1 VRWVV
6 FLYPWLELWS
16 LLALGSRTSAGM
28 ALLWVLAAGV
38 LGAMLI
44 RLAGAQTLGQLRTAQ
59 QLGSLQAQ
67 LLQDH
72 VALAIV
78 GLLLLI
84 PGMVSD
90 ALAVLLL
97 IRPLRSLIYRSVAP
111 SERFSEEFS
120 GGFRHTHHT
129 HPPHPAHPRRRRRG
143 HIGGGIRAGRY
154 TAGCATVFRV
164 GGATSAKTRVKS

>member
-1 VRWVV
+1 MRWIV

-28 ALLWVLAAGV
+28 AMLWVLGAGV
-38 LGAMLI
+38 LGVIMI
-44 RLAGAQTLGQLRTAQ
+44 RVAGAQTLGQLRTAQ
-59 QLGSLQAQ
+59 QSGSLQAQ

-90 ALAVLLL
+90 SLAVLLF
-97 IRPLRSLIYRSVAP
+97 IRPLRGLIYRSVAP
-111 SERFSEEFS
+111 NGGFS
-120 GGFRHTHHT
+120 GGFQHTREGDDGVT
-129 HPPHPAHPRRRRRG
+129 LEGEYEQVDTRRVTPPSRESEPPRQ
-143 HIGGGIRAGRY
+143 
-154 TAGCATVFRV
+154 
-164 GGATSAKTRVKS
+164 

>member
-1 VRWVV
+1 MRWIV

-28 ALLWVLAAGV
+28 AMLWVLGAAV
-38 LGAMLI
+38 LGVIMI
-44 RLAGAQTLGQLRTAQ
+44 RVAGAQTLGQLRAAQ
-59 QLGSLQAQ
+59 QAGSLQTQ

-90 ALAVLLL
+90 SLAVLLF
-97 IRPLRSLIYRSVAP
+97 IRPLRGLIYRSVAP
-111 SERFSEEFS
+111 NGGFS
-120 GGFRHTHHT
+120 GGFQHTREGDDGVT
-129 HPPHPAHPRRRRRG
+129 FEGEYEQVDTRRVTPPSRESEPPRQ
-143 HIGGGIRAGRY
+143 
-154 TAGCATVFRV
+154 
-164 GGATSAKTRVKS
+164 

>member
-1 VRWVV
+1 MRWVV
-6 FLYPWLELWS
+6 FLYPWMELWS

-38 LGAMLI
+38 LGVMLI
-44 RLAGAQTLGQLRTAQ
+44 RVAGAQTLGQLRTAQ
-59 QLGSLQAQ
+59 QSGSLQAQ

-129 HPPHPAHPRRRRRG
+129 HHTQHTHEGDEGVTLEGEYEQVGTRRVAPPSSGSGEPPQRRPE
-143 HIGGGIRAGRY
+143 
-154 TAGCATVFRV
+154 
-164 GGATSAKTRVKS
+164 

>member
-1 VRWVV
+1 MKWIV

-28 ALLWVLAAGV
+28 AMLWVLGAGV
-38 LGAMLI
+38 LGVIMI
-44 RLAGAQTLGQLRTAQ
+44 RVAGAQTLGQLRAAQ
-59 QLGSLQAQ
+59 QSGNLQAQ

-90 ALAVLLL
+90 VLAVFLF
-97 IRPLRSLIYRSVAP
+97 IRPLRGLIYRSVAP
-111 SERFSEEFS
+111 S
-120 GGFRHTHHT
+120 GGFNGGFQHTHQGEDGVT
-129 HPPHPAHPRRRRRG
+129 LEGEYEQVGTRRVTPPSRDSEPP
-143 HIGGGIRAGRY
+143 
-154 TAGCATVFRV
+154 
-164 GGATSAKTRVKS
+164 SQ

>member
-1 VRWVV
+1 MRWIV

-28 ALLWVLAAGV
+28 AMLWVLGAGV
-38 LGAMLI
+38 LGVIMI
-44 RLAGAQTLGQLRTAQ
+44 RVAGAQTLGQLRTAQ
-59 QLGSLQAQ
+59 KSGSLQAQ

-90 ALAVLLL
+90 LLALLVL
-97 IRPLRSLIYRSVAP
+97 IKPLRGLSYRAVA
-111 SERFSEEFS
+111 SNRGVSGAFS
-120 GGFRHTHHT
+120 GGFEHTHHSHQEDDGVT
-129 HPPHPAHPRRRRRG
+129 LEGEYEQVGTRRVTPPSRDSEPP
-143 HIGGGIRAGRY
+143 
-154 TAGCATVFRV
+154 
-164 GGATSAKTRVKS
+164 SQ

>member
-1 VRWVV
+1 MRWIV

-28 ALLWVLAAGV
+28 AMLWVLGAGV
-38 LGAMLI
+38 LGVIMI
-44 RLAGAQTLGQLRTAQ
+44 RVAGAQTLVQLRTAQ
-59 QLGSLQAQ
+59 QSGSLQAQ

-90 ALAVLLL
+90 LLAVLVF
-97 IRPLRSLIYRSVAP
+97 IRPLRGLIYRAVAP
-111 SERFSEEFS
+111 SGGASGSFS
-120 GGFRHTHHT
+120 GGFEHTHQGEEGVT
-129 HPPHPAHPRRRRRG
+129 LEGEYDQVGARRVTPPSRDAEPP
-143 HIGGGIRAGRY
+143 
-154 TAGCATVFRV
+154 
-164 GGATSAKTRVKS
+164 SP

>member
-1 VRWVV
+1 MRWVV

-16 LLALGSRTSAGM
+16 LLALGSRTSAGT
-28 ALLWVLAAGV
+28 ALLWVLGAGV
-38 LGAMLI
+38 LGMMMM
-44 RLAGAQTLGQLRTAQ
+44 RVAGAQTLGQLRTAQ
-59 QLGSLQAQ
+59 QSGSLQAQ
-67 LLQDH
+67 LLQDN

-129 HPPHPAHPRRRRRG
+129 HEGDEGVTLEGEYEQVGTRRVAPPSSGSGEPPQRRPE
-143 HIGGGIRAGRY
+143 
-154 TAGCATVFRV
+154 
-164 GGATSAKTRVKS
+164 

>member
-1 VRWVV
+1 MRWIV

-28 ALLWVLAAGV
+28 AMLWVLGAGV
-38 LGAMLI
+38 LGVIMI
-44 RLAGAQTLGQLRTAQ
+44 RVAGAQTLGQLRTAQ
-59 QLGSLQAQ
+59 QSGSLQAQ

-90 ALAVLLL
+90 SLAVLLF
-97 IRPLRSLIYRSVAP
+97 IRPLRGLIYRSVAP
-111 SERFSEEFS
+111 DGGFS
-120 GGFRHTHHT
+120 GGFQHTREGDDGVT
-129 HPPHPAHPRRRRRG
+129 LEGEYEQVDTRRVTPPSRESEPPRQ
-143 HIGGGIRAGRY
+143 
-154 TAGCATVFRV
+154 
-164 GGATSAKTRVKS
+164 

>member
-1 VRWVV
+1 MRWIV

-16 LLALGSRTSAGM
+16 LLALGSRTSAGV
-28 ALLWVLAAGV
+28 ALLWVLAAGI
-38 LGAMLI
+38 LGVMLI
-44 RLAGAQTLGQLRTAQ
+44 RVAGAQTLGQLRAAQ
-59 QLGSLQAQ
+59 QSGSLQAQ

-97 IRPLRSLIYRSVAP
+97 IRPLRHLIYRSVTP
-111 SERFSEEFS
+111 SEGFTGEFS
-120 GGFRHTHHT
+120 GGFHQTHHT
-129 HPPHPAHPRRRRRG
+129 HQTHQGDDGVTLEGEYEQVGTRRVTPPSSGSGEPLRQTPE
-143 HIGGGIRAGRY
+143 
-154 TAGCATVFRV
+154 
-164 GGATSAKTRVKS
+164 

>member
-1 VRWVV
+1 MKWIV

-28 ALLWVLAAGV
+28 AMLWVLGAGV
-38 LGAMLI
+38 LGVIVI
-44 RLAGAQTLGQLRTAQ
+44 RVAGAQTLGQLRTAQ
-59 QLGSLQAQ
+59 QSGSLQAQ

-72 VALAIV
+72 VALALV

-97 IRPLRSLIYRSVAP
+97 IRPLRGLIYRLVAP
-111 SERFSEEFS
+111 SAAVNGGFS
-120 GGFRHTHHT
+120 GGFQHTHSGDDGVT
-129 HPPHPAHPRRRRRG
+129 LEGEYEQVGTRRVSPPSP
-143 HIGGGIRAGRY
+143 
-154 TAGCATVFRV
+154 
-164 GGATSAKTRVKS
+164 GAEQPPQ

>member
-1 VRWVV
+1 MRWIV

-28 ALLWVLAAGV
+28 AMLWVLGAGV
-38 LGAMLI
+38 LGVIMI
-44 RLAGAQTLGQLRTAQ
+44 RVAGAQTLGQLRTAQ
-59 QLGSLQAQ
+59 QSGSLQAQ

-90 ALAVLLL
+90 LLAVLVL
-97 IRPLRSLIYRSVAP
+97 IRPLRGLIYRAVAP
-111 SERFSEEFS
+111 ICCGASGAFS
-120 GGFRHTHHT
+120 GGFQDTHHSQQEDDGVT
-129 HPPHPAHPRRRRRG
+129 LEGEYEQVGARRVTLPSREPEPP
-143 HIGGGIRAGRY
+143 
-154 TAGCATVFRV
+154 
-164 GGATSAKTRVKS
+164 SQ

>member
-1 VRWVV
+1 MRWIV

-28 ALLWVLAAGV
+28 AMLWVLGAGV
-38 LGAMLI
+38 LGVIMI
-44 RLAGAQTLGQLRTAQ
+44 RVAGAQTLGQLRTAQ
-59 QLGSLQAQ
+59 QSGSLQAQ

-90 ALAVLLL
+90 LLAVLVL
-97 IRPLRSLIYRSVAP
+97 IRPLRGLIYRAVAP
-111 SERFSEEFS
+111 SGGVSGSFN
-120 GGFRHTHHT
+120 GGFEHHHQGEEGVT
-129 HPPHPAHPRRRRRG
+129 LEGEYEQVGARRVTPPSRDAEPP
-143 HIGGGIRAGRY
+143 
-154 TAGCATVFRV
+154 
-164 GGATSAKTRVKS
+164 SQ